1 MMERKVKGDLGQR
14 PPKSF
19 RNGRCLIVVVVVMMM
34 SVMMPMPS
42 RCTKR

>member
-1 MMERKVKGDLGQR
+1 MMERKVKGDLGQQ

-19 RNGRCLIVVVVVMMM
+19 RNGRGLIVVMVMMM
-34 SVMMPMPS
+34 SVVMPMPS